1 MGEKTPERVNR
12 IEVHQEQGPKFTY
25 TRDEN
30 ADIWRYGQRVTGGAY
45 EMTTDE
51 LLKMLEAAVRR

>member
-1 MGEKTPERVNR
+1 MGERTPERVNR
-12 IEVHQEQGPKFTY
+12 IEVQQEQGPKFIY

-30 ADIWRYGQRVTGGAY
+30 EDIWRHGQRVRGGAY
-45 EMTTDE
+45 EMSTDE